1 MEHLP
6 RFETRRPRL
15 ALRAK
20 SGRIQVSRA
29 PRDRPCRAPE
39 LGEVL
44 DLVRRGL
51 VKAHGHRFGLDG
63 AATAYDALR
72 GGALEGRAVIVP

>member
-1 MEHLP
+1 
-6 RFETRRPRL
+6 
-15 ALRAK
+15 
-20 SGRIQVSRA
+20 
-29 PRDRPCRAPE
+29 
-39 LGEVL
+39 VL

-72 GGALEGRAVIVP
+72 GGALEGRAVIAP